1 MQQGDGKTA
10 SARFRTLRYTT
21 MKSYVRYMVALALVT
36 AAPAAAQ
43 QNGRPGADSVRG
55 GRWEQGARHRPAFQG
70 LLAIRQELQLTDAQ
84 VTRLQEIGRR
94 LEERNRPLRAQ
105 LAAHHEQFKAQRRA
119 QMERLTPEQRRDT
132 LRRLRDEGHRREVP
146 QAMRA
151 PMEQMRANIRAA
163 MEEAQGV
170 LNAQQ
175 KERARQLMQEARRN
189 RGDRMQGQ
197 DGGRRRGG
205 RSGEGRRGQQGGTRP

>member
-1 MQQGDGKTA
+1 
-10 SARFRTLRYTT
+10 
-21 MKSYVRYMVALALVT
+21 MKSYVRYMVALGLLA

-55 GRWEQGARHRPAFQG
+55 GRWEQGGRQHRPAFQG
-70 LLAIRQELQLTDAQ
+70 LLAYRQELQLTDAQ

-94 LEERNRPLRAQ
+94 LEERNRPIRAQ
-105 LAAHHEQFKAQRRA
+105 LQAQHEQFKAQRRA

-132 LRRLRDEGHRREVP
+132 LRRLREEGQRREIP

-151 PMEQMRANIRAA
+151 PMEQMRANIRVA

-197 DGGRRRGG
+197 DGHRRRGG
-205 RSGEGRRGQQGGTRP
+205 RPGEGRRGPGQQGQQGGTGSPRP

>member
-1 MQQGDGKTA
+1 
-10 SARFRTLRYTT
+10 
-21 MKSYVRYMVALALVT
+21 MKSYVRYMVALSLLA

-43 QNGRPGADSVRG
+43 TGRPGADTARG
-55 GRWEQGARHRPAFQG
+55 GRWEQGGRQHRPAFQG
-70 LLAIRQELQLTDAQ
+70 LLAHREVLQLTAAQ

-94 LEERNRPLRAQ
+94 LEERNRPIRAQ
-105 LAAHHEQFKAQRRA
+105 LQAQQEQFKAQRRA

-132 LRRLRDEGHRREVP
+132 LRRLRDEGHRREIP

-163 MEEAQGV
+163 MEEAHGV
-170 LNAQQ
+170 LNPQQ
-175 KERARQLMQEARRN
+175 KERARQLMQEARRA

-197 DGGRRRGG
+197 DGRRRRGG
-205 RSGEGRRGQQGGTRP
+205 RSGEGRRGEQGGTGTSRP

>member
-1 MQQGDGKTA
+1 
-10 SARFRTLRYTT
+10 
-21 MKSYVRYMVALALVT
+21 MKSYVRYMVALTLLA

-43 QNGRPGADSVRG
+43 TGRAGADSARG
-55 GRWEQGARHRPAFQG
+55 GRWEHGGKHHRPAFQG
-70 LLAIRQELQLTDAQ
+70 LLAYRQELQLTDAQ

-94 LEERNRPLRAQ
+94 LEERNGPIRAQ
-105 LAAHHEQFKAQRRA
+105 LQAQHEQFKAQRRA

-132 LRRLRDEGHRREVP
+132 LRRLREEGQRRHREVP

-175 KERARQLMQEARRN
+175 KERARQLMREARQA
-189 RGDRMQGQ
+189 RGGRMHGE
-197 DGGRRRGG
+197 DGHRRRGG
-205 RSGEGRRGQQGGTRP
+205 RSGEGRRGEQGGTGTARP

>member
-1 MQQGDGKTA
+1 
-10 SARFRTLRYTT
+10 
-21 MKSYVRYMVALALVT
+21 MKSYVRYMVALSLLA

-55 GRWEQGARHRPAFQG
+55 GRWEQGGRQHRPAFQR
-70 LLAIRQELQLTDAQ
+70 LLAHRQELQLTDAQ

-94 LEERNRPLRAQ
+94 LEERNRPIRAQ
-105 LAAHHEQFKAQRRA
+105 LQAQHEQFKAQRRA

-132 LRRLRDEGHRREVP
+132 LRRLREEGHRREIP

-189 RGDRMQGQ
+189 RGDRMQGR
-197 DGGRRRGG
+197 DGHRRRGG
-205 RSGEGRRGQQGGTRP
+205 RSGEGRQGQPGGTTSRP